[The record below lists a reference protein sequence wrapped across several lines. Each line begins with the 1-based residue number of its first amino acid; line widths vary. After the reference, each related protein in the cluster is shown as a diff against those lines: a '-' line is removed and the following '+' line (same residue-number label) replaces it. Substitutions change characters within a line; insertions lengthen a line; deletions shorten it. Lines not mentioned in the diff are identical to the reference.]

1 VKFKNIA
8 IIGVGLIGSS
18 LALALRKNG
27 YKGRITGIGRN
38 RGNLIRAQR
47 RGIIDTYTTD
57 HSKGVKDADLIV
69 FASFVGQFELIAK
82 KITGSTKQGAIVTD
96 VGSVK
101 VEIVRKMEPMMPDG
115 VSFVGAHP
123 IAGKECSGIDCATP
137 FLFKK
142 AKCIVTPGPKTE
154 KKAVR
159 AILGLWKSVGSETV
173 LMSPEQHDRIF
184 AAVSHVPH
192 VVAYSLVNAIVDADK
207 SFLPY
212 GGKGLRDMT
221 RIALSPAEM
230 WRDICSS
237 NKKEVLRILKG
248 FESSILRM
256 TRSMEKS
263 DWSGLKKEFARAEK
277 ARKLIESD

>member
-1 VKFKNIA
+1 MKFKNIA

-18 LALALRKNG
+18 LALALKKNG
-27 YKGRITGIGRN
+27 YAGRITGIGRN

-57 HSKGVKDADLIV
+57 HSKGTKDADLIV
-69 FASFVGQFELIAK
+69 FASFVGQFERIAK
-82 KITGSTKQGAIVTD
+82 KIMGSIKKGAIVTD

-101 VEIVRKMEPMMPDG
+101 VEIVRKMEPMMPYG

-123 IAGKECSGIDCATP
+123 IAGKECSGMDCATP
-137 FLFKK
+137 TLFRK
-142 AKCIVTPGPKTE
+142 AKCIVTPGSKTAP
-154 KKAVR
+154 KAVR
-159 AILGLWKSVGSETV
+159 AILALWKSVGSETV

-184 AAVSHVPH
+184 AAVSHAPH
-192 VVAYSLVNAIVDADK
+192 VIAYSLVNAIADIDRN
-207 SFLPY
+207 FLPY
-212 GGKGLRDMT
+212 GGKGLKDTT

-248 FESSILRM
+248 FESTMSRM
-256 TRSMEKS
+256 TRLMEKS
-263 DWSGLKKEFARAEK
+263 DWSGLKKEFARAQK
-277 ARKLIESD
+277 TRKLIESD

>member
-1 VKFKNIA
+1 MKFKNIA
-8 IIGVGLIGSS
+8 IIGIGLIGSS
-18 LALALRKNG
+18 LALALRENG
-27 YKGRITGIGRN
+27 YAGKITGIGRN

-47 RGIIDTYTTD
+47 RGIIDTYTTN

-69 FASFVGQFELIAK
+69 FASFVGQFEYIAK
-82 KITGSTKQGAIVTD
+82 KIIGSIKKGAIVTD

-137 FLFKK
+137 TLFKK
-142 AKCIVTPGPKTE
+142 ANCIVTPGAKTD

-159 AILGLWKSVGSETV
+159 AIIGLWKSVGAETV
-173 LMSPEQHDRIF
+173 MMSPEQHDRIF
-184 AAVSHVPH
+184 AAVSHAPH
-192 VVAYSLVNAIVDADK
+192 VVAYALVNAIVAGDRK
-207 SFLPY
+207 FLHY
-212 GGKGLRDMT
+212 GGKGLKDMT

-230 WRDICSS
+230 WRDICSY

-248 FESSILRM
+248 FESSMSRM
-256 TRSMEKS
+256 TRFVEKS

-277 ARKLIESD
+277 ARRLIESD

>member
-1 VKFKNIA
+1 MKFKNIS

-18 LALALRKNG
+18 LALALKKNG
-27 YKGRITGIGRN
+27 YTGRITGIGRN

-57 HSKGVKDADLIV
+57 HSKGTKDADLIV
-69 FASFVGQFELIAK
+69 FASFVGQFERIAK
-82 KITGSTKQGAIVTD
+82 RIMGSIKKGAIVTD

-123 IAGKECSGIDCATP
+123 IAGKECSGMDCATP
-137 FLFKK
+137 TLFRK
-142 AKCIVTPGPKTE
+142 AKCIVTPGPKTA
-154 KKAVR
+154 KKAVH
-159 AILGLWKSVGSETV
+159 AIIGLWKSVGSETV

-184 AAVSHVPH
+184 AAVSHAPH
-192 VVAYSLVNAIVDADK
+192 VIAYSLVNAIAD
-207 SFLPY
+207 SDRNILPY
-212 GGKGLRDMT
+212 GGKGLKDTT

-230 WRDICSS
+230 WRDICFS
-237 NKKEVLRILKG
+237 NKKEVLRILRG
-248 FESSILRM
+248 FESTLSRM
-256 TRSMEKS
+256 TRLMEKS
-263 DWSGLKKEFARAEK
+263 DWSSLKKEFARAQK

>member
-1 VKFKNIA
+1 MKFKNIA

-57 HSKGVKDADLIV
+57 HAKGTKEADLIV
-69 FASFVGQFELIAK
+69 FALFVGQFEYIAK
-82 KITGSTKQGAIVTD
+82 KIKGSIKKGAIVTD

-101 VEIVRKMEPMMPDG
+101 VEIVRKMDPMMPDG

-137 FLFKK
+137 LLFKK
-142 AKCIVTPGPKTE
+142 AKCIVTPGAKTD

-159 AILGLWKSVGSETV
+159 AILSLWKSVGSETV

-192 VVAYSLVNAIVDADK
+192 VVAYSLVNAIVSVDK
-207 SFLPY
+207 NLIHY

-230 WRDICSS
+230 WRDICSY
-237 NKKEVLRILKG
+237 NKKEVLRTLKG
-248 FESSILRM
+248 FESSMSRM
-256 TRSMEKS
+256 TRFIEKS
-263 DWSGLKKEFARAEK
+263 DWNGLKKEFARAEK